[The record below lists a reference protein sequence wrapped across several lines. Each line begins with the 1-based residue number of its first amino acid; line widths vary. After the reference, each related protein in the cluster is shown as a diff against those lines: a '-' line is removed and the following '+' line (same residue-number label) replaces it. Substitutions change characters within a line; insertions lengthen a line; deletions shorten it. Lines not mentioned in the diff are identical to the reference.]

1 MHLTYFVP
9 DLEVS
14 AGSTL
19 FVDLA
24 SNIRTQ
30 CLRLDGE
37 IGLTVTAVQG
47 SGVEEQ
53 ATAIPITFTH
63 SFNDLASGSMTV
75 QREEQCREYAA
86 TKNVVS
92 STNFTAG
99 MLTVDVKAADIVGC
113 SDLSETAVFALA
125 FTLGIGL
132 PLLIALAV
140 IIVLWRKG
148 RFRRNIRQKVS
159 MDIMTSLA
167 DKSFLTPSSSLKL
180 ERELGAGSFGKVY
193 VGKWQQTQVAFKFCN
208 VPSKMD
214 EFLREAALMMKLTP
228 HPNVVQLLAI
238 SVDGPEPVIV
248 LEYCDGGSLDNML
261 FDSNQTLTNVDKIRI
276 ASGKPCTKQSLTFSV
291 GNVS

>member
-1 MHLTYFVP
+1 VDP
-9 DLEVS
+9 
-14 AGSTL
+14 ST
-19 FVDLA
+19 
-24 SNIRTQ
+24 NIQTQ
-30 CLRLDGE
+30 CLTLNGE
-37 IGLTVTAVQG
+37 VQFLAPNYLQEDLSFAPIFFSHAFTGL
-47 SGVEEQ
+47 
-53 ATAIPITFTH
+53 P
-63 SFNDLASGSMTV
+63 SGSLGIVEDQKCTDFEGQIELTPATDSTRGYMTV
-75 QREEQCREYAA
+75 VL
-86 TKNVVS
+86 TS
-92 STNFTAG
+92 SA
-99 MLTVDVKAADIVGC
+99 VEGC

-261 FDSNQTLTNVDKIRI
+261 FESATPVTTEEKIRL
-276 ASGKPCTKQSLTFSV
+276 AAGKPYFIMSFS
-291 GNVS
+291 